1 MVEKP
6 LNAENQEYLLLPE
19 YQATRQYLI
28 SQGRP
33 WEWILKTVDIHSSG
47 ACFLK
52 KGKPCYQSECPFYEG
67 FWLDGGTGSVQCSAS
82 DMLLPSLHH
91 HHFCRTPEGCEK
103 CPQRKSNTGG

>member
-28 SQGRP
+28 EHRRP
-33 WEWILKTVDIHSSG
+33 WEWILETVDPHAYGSI
-47 ACFLK
+47 FLK
-52 KGKPCYQSECPFYEG
+52 NGRPWYQSECPYYQG
-67 FWLDGGTGSVQCSAS
+67 YWLHGGTGSVQCGANSE
-82 DMLLPSLHH
+82 LLPGLHH